1 MNIQGRGMKVQLK
14 EVLKRQL
21 KNRNE
26 SLNSL
31 ARRCG
36 IPLSV
41 LHGWVNGV
49 LPSAKNLHHIQTLSN
64 YLEIPISILL
74 FNTREEQSKSDILF
88 SSEFADG
95 ERRYRL
101 LIEKIQK

>member
-1 MNIQGRGMKVQLK
+1 MKVQLK
-14 EVLKRQL
+14 DVLKRQL
-21 KNRNE
+21 KSRNE
-26 SLNSL
+26 SLNSV
-31 ARRCG
+31 ARACK

-41 LHGWVNGV
+41 LHGWANGV
-49 LPSAKNLHHIQTLSN
+49 LPSAKNLHHIQTLSD
-64 YLEIPISILL
+64 YLGISISMLL
-74 FNTREEQSKSDILF
+74 FNSRDERPDSSVLF